1 MQSPQSKWPGLAMA
15 LASAILF
22 STLAIFVKLAYRQQL
37 TVNAVVV
44 LRMVFA
50 SIFLWLTVLLSRR
63 ERQNWKIAAA
73 DWPALLGGVVL
84 TYGISEF
91 TYFTGLQLLPA
102 GVAIFL
108 IYVYPVLVVFI
119 AYFLYGEP
127 PTRRKIGVAAVCL
140 LGCAILSFRPDGGF
154 SFSGWGIA
162 LILISALCI
171 ALYSAFSQKL
181 LKNYSPAVI
190 SAWTVTPVG
199 AVFLLMDSPNLSG
212 YLNFP
217 AAAWLIML
225 GAAFFATFVSLIL
238 FFRAV
243 VRIGA
248 AHTALLS
255 TIEPVS
261 TALMANWILGE
272 QMSRWQM
279 LGAALILGGLIVL
292 EWPAKENL
300 NFKRKA
306 GSFATSI
313 SKEET

>member
-1 MQSPQSKWPGLAMA
+1 MQSSQSKWPGIAMA

-22 STLAIFVKLAYRQQL
+22 STLAIFVKLAYRHQL

-44 LRMVFA
+44 LRMTFA
-50 SIFLWLTVLLSRR
+50 SLFLWLSVLLNRR

-73 DWPALLGGVVL
+73 DWPALIGGVIL
-84 TYGISEF
+84 TYGVSEF
-91 TYFTGLQLLPA
+91 TYFTGLQFLPA

-108 IYVYPVLVVFI
+108 IYLYPVLVVFI
-119 AYFLYGEP
+119 AYFLYNEP
-127 PTRRKIGVAAVCL
+127 PTWRKIGVAAVCL
-140 LGCAILSFRPDGGF
+140 LGCAILSFKPDGGF
-154 SFSGWGIA
+154 SFSGWGIS

-181 LKNYSPAVI
+181 LKSYSPTVI
-190 SAWTVTPVG
+190 SAWTVMPVG
-199 AVFLLMDSPNLSG
+199 AVFLLIDSPNLSG

-217 AAAWLIML
+217 AAAWFIML

-243 VRIGA
+243 VHIGA

-261 TALMANWILGE
+261 TALLASWILGE
-272 QMSRWQM
+272 QMSRWQR
-279 LGAALILGGLIVL
+279 LGAALILGGLIIL
-292 EWPAKENL
+292 EWSAKEKFNL
-300 NFKRKA
+300 KRKA
-306 GSFATSI
+306 ENFTNPI
-313 SKEET
+313 SN

>member
-1 MQSPQSKWPGLAMA
+1 MQSPQSKWPGIAMA

-44 LRMVFA
+44 LRMAFG
-50 SIFLWLTVLLSRR
+50 SIFLWLTLLFNRR
-63 ERQNWKIAAA
+63 ERASWRIAAA
-73 DWPALLGGVVL
+73 DWPALIGGVIL

-108 IYVYPVLVVFI
+108 IYLYPVLVVFI
-119 AYFLYGEP
+119 TYVLYREP
-127 PTRRKIGVAAVCL
+127 PTRRKIGVAAVCF
-140 LGCAILSFRPDGGF
+140 LGCAILSFKPDGGF
-154 SFSGWGIA
+154 SFSGWGIF
-162 LILISALCI
+162 LILFSALCI

-181 LKNYSPAVI
+181 LKNYSPTVI
-190 SAWTVTPVG
+190 STWTVTPVG
-199 AVFLLMDSPNLSG
+199 TVFLLIDSPNLSG

-261 TALMANWILGE
+261 TALLATWILGE

-279 LGAALILGGLIVL
+279 LGAALILGGLVIL
-292 EWPAKENL
+292 EWPAKEQFNL
-300 NFKRKA
+300 KRKA
-306 GSFATSI
+306 ENFATPI
-313 SKEET
+313 ST